1 MTYGI
6 NSNNLFPEFRA
17 LILLPL
23 KLMSLLVSLVYFES
37 RWVYP

>member
-6 NSNNLFPEFRA
+6 NSNNLFLEFRA
-17 LILLPL
+17 LIHLPL
-23 KLMSLLVSLVYFES
+23 RLMSLLVPLVYFES